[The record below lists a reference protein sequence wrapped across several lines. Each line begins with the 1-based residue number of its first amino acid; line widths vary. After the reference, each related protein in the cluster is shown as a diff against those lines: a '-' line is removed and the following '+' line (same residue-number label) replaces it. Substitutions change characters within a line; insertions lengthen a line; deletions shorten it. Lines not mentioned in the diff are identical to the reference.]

1 MKTAISIPDPIYKA
15 AERASKRMGISRS
28 RLYTLAI
35 EKLLQAE
42 RSKEITEQL
51 NEVHRK
57 ENSRMDP
64 AWMAMQITSLPTDDE
79 NW

>member
-1 MKTAISIPDPIYKA
+1 MKTAVSIPEKTFQA

-35 EKLLQAE
+35 EKLLETE
-42 RSKEITEQL
+42 RSSRITEQL
-51 NEVHRK
+51 NQVYRK
-57 ENSRMDP
+57 EDSRLDP
-64 AWMAMQITSLPTDDE
+64 VWMAMQMASLPPEDE